1 MSKEKT
7 TTKKQSKSFWDLGLN
22 PITMWEPIKDNYLE
36 IQKKT
41 KKYVK
46 SEE

>member
-7 TTKKQSKSFWDLGLN
+7 ITKKQSKPFWELGLN
-22 PITMWEPIKDNYLE
+22 PITMWKPIQDNYIE

>member
-7 TTKKQSKSFWDLGLN
+7 TTKKQNKPFWDLGLN
-22 PITMWEPIKDNYLE
+22 PITMWESIKDNYLE

>member
-7 TTKKQSKSFWDLGLN
+7 TKKKQSKPFWELELN
-22 PITMWEPIKDNYLE
+22 SITMWEPIKDNYLE

>member
-1 MSKEKT
+1 MRQEKPI
-7 TTKKQSKSFWDLGLN
+7 TKKQSKPFWELNLN

-36 IQKKT
+36 TQKKT

-46 SEE
+46 FEE

>member
-1 MSKEKT
+1 MA
-7 TTKKQSKSFWDLGLN
+7 KKQKQNEPFWELGLN